1 MKNQIF
7 SLFGISILIF
17 LIIFNINLTQGQF
30 YNVYPSQKV
39 VPNTFPLNSTS
50 ISIAAF
56 IALTSLNEKSQ
67 SVISTFEIICLE
79 CQKELINSNPDLLP
93 DMKID
98 ILYYDSSEINTS
110 TAAISALEF
119 SLTSTNIA
127 SLGKKLIY

>member
-17 LIIFNINLTQGQF
+17 RIIFNINLTQGQF
-30 YNVYPSQKV
+30 YNVYPSQKI

-56 IALTSLNEKSQ
+56 VALTSLNEKSQ
-67 SVISTFEIICLE
+67 SLSSTFEIICLE

-127 SLGKKLIY
+127 SLGKKLVY